1 MIKNSILG
9 RDTAV
14 HVTSFFGQMKRKLI
28 THVCMMLLNTRG
40 SVEARCEEK
49 LMQPSIFDCLYPPFK
64 IKTPIRL
71 IELFAGV
78 GSQAMALRDIGADF
92 EHYRVVEFD
101 KFAIRS
107 YNAIHGTNFK
117 TMDIRDVHADDLG
130 ICEKRRFTYLL
141 TYSFPCQDL
150 STAGKRKGMKKG
162 SNTRSG
168 LLWEVERI
176 LIELKEKDQLPQV
189 LLMENVPDVIGTKNI
204 DDFNEWYASL
214 EKMGYQSYYKVL
226 NAKYYGIPQNRERC
240 FMVSI
245 LGKYSYQFPEGIELK
260 SRLKDVLEDHVD
272 EKYYLSQKI
281 IETFTRRNEKENGFH
296 FDTNERDIA
305 KTVTAGVYKT
315 RMDDRVYS
323 QEGISPTI
331 NTMQGGNKQP
341 KIAIKEATKQ
351 GYAEAEPGDSVNLK
365 QPHSKTRRGRVG
377 KGIVQTLTTSCDH
390 GIIEPTFRIRRL
402 TPLECWRL
410 MGFTDEDFKKAQQV
424 NSNSQL
430 YKQAGNSIVKQVLM
444 AIFKK
449 MMEGMNS
456 DG

>member
-1 MIKNSILG
+1 
-9 RDTAV
+9 
-14 HVTSFFGQMKRKLI
+14 
-28 THVCMMLLNTRG
+28 
-40 SVEARCEEK
+40 
-49 LMQPSIFDCLYPPFK
+49 
-64 IKTPIRL
+64 
-71 IELFAGV
+71 
-78 GSQAMALRDIGADF
+78 
-92 EHYRVVEFD
+92 
-101 KFAIRS
+101 
-107 YNAIHGTNFK
+107 
-117 TMDIRDVHADDLG
+117 
-130 ICEKRRFTYLL
+130 
-141 TYSFPCQDL
+141 
-150 STAGKRKGMKKG
+150 MKKG

-444 AIFKK
+444 AIFKEV
-449 MMEGMNS
+449 MEGMNS